1 MPWPDPH
8 APSSSPAP
16 LQDSLVIFS
25 GACACVL
32 LTNIVVALGMVI
44 VSSQGQPEAL
54 VGKVGISNTKRQ
66 VPSIVP
72 DLVEII
78 KTRLRP
84 QPVSHLQR

>member
-1 MPWPDPH
+1 MPWPDPR

-16 LQDSLVIFS
+16 LQDSLVIIS
-25 GACACVL
+25 GAYACVL

-54 VGKVGISNTKRQ
+54 VGKVDISNTKRQ
-66 VPSIVP
+66 VPDVVP

-78 KTRLRP
+78 
-84 QPVSHLQR
+84 